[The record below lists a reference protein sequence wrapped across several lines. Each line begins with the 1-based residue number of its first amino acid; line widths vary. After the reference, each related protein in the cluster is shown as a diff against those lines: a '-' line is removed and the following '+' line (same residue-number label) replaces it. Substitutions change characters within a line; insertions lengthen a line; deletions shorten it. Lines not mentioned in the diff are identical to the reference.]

1 MKYSEFKYGEKKYG
15 YGDVKFIIDRSIYD
29 MENNTEKAYLNYTD
43 MNRVGKNINTILE
56 ILNITN
62 TIKTDWAEGDF
73 PTNDIFLTWETT
85 LDSVYSYVKDY
96 MDNDFIWGVDLT
108 ILNYQT
114 LNRFEEM
121 TFKAYQSALN
131 MEGIV

>member
-62 TIKTDWAEGDF
+62 TIKTDWTEGDF

-108 ILNYQT
+108 IMNYQT

-131 MEGIV
+131 MGGIV